1 MKRIHRIVYQEIF
14 PPGAI
19 ALLVLTFVVFTREF
33 GRVSRLFIQQG
44 AEAGLVGELMIS
56 LLPQI
61 LVYTFPLSFLI
72 GTLVGFSRLST
83 DSEVVALRAGGV
95 SIYQMI
101 GPVMRAA
108 VVVSGLT
115 ALLTFWL
122 FPLGNWRFQE
132 IRHELGARPVQSEI
146 KPRVFFEDLPDKI
159 LYIEDQVLQT
169 QEWKGVFLADSAAQE
184 GERLILARTGRLLT
198 SPDAQRLQLSFQGGL
213 MYEIDPEAPREYSWN
228 RFGTFDV
235 PVRLPEERLRPN
247 RPKRPREMPLDELQR
262 DIEQGTPEARR
273 FALVELNRRLAIPV
287 SALLFAIL
295 GVTLGARHH
304 RGGRAYGIV
313 VSMVLAFSYYALLES
328 GVEAAEDQVVSVW
341 LGLWGPNILLL
352 LISVF
357 SLRMANTEGGLLARI
372 NNHPL
377 TRSLRR
383 ALRKLAVK
391 LVKAGRLL
399 GRGIRQAIWRIPQ
412 LMPRIARV
420 IDLYVVRNFLLYL
433 AMTLAVTLALYY
445 LFTFFDLLND
455 IFSNNVTSGM
465 VLEYFL
471 FLMPQALTL
480 LVPISVLIATLIT
493 FGVLQKTN
501 QMVAFKSCGVS
512 VYQVAFPV
520 FALAVLISTVSYLNQ
535 EYVLPYANQRQD
547 NLRSVIKGRPAQTH
561 YTPGRSWIFGEG
573 DRLYHYSYYDPDR
586 DRFAELDIYELDIS
600 QNTLK
605 SHTHARQASW
615 DRDSQS
621 WVLRDGWRLHFS
633 GTVDQFEKFTATQV
647 RLPEA
652 PDYFEAGVAES
663 SKMTYGQLLTYIQ
676 DLQQGGFEVDD
687 LKTELYTK
695 LSFPLV
701 PLIMILLGVPFA
713 FTLGRKGALYGIAAG
728 VLIGMIYWGAFGVF
742 GVLGAGGLLAPL
754 LAAWG
759 PNLLFASLG
768 AFLFLTV
775 RT

>member
-44 AEAGLVGELMIS
+44 AEAGLVAELMLS

-95 SIYQMI
+95 SIFQMI
-101 GPVMRAA
+101 APVMRAA
-108 VVVSGLT
+108 VAVSALT
-115 ALLTFWL
+115 AVLTFWL

-132 IRHELGARPVQSEI
+132 IRHELGARPLQSEI
-146 KPRVFFEDLPDKI
+146 KPRVFFEELPGKI

-169 QEWKGVFLADSAAQE
+169 QQWKGVFLADSGGQH
-184 GERLILARTGRLLT
+184 GQRIILARSGRLLT

-213 MYEIDPEAPREYSWN
+213 MYEIDPASPQEYHWN

-235 PVRLPEERLRPN
+235 PVRLPEERFRPN
-247 RPKRPREMPLDELQR
+247 RPKRPREMLVDELQR
-262 DIEQGTPEARR
+262 DIEQGTPQDRR
-273 FALVELNRRLAIPV
+273 YALVELNRRLAIPI

-313 VSMVLAFSYYALLES
+313 VSMVLAFSYYAFLEA
-328 GVEAAEDQVVSVW
+328 GVEAAEDEVVSILV
-341 LGLWGPNILLL
+341 GLWGPNILLALASL
-352 LISVF
+352 L
-357 SLRMANTEGGLLARI
+357 SLRMANTEGGLVSRAAS
-372 NNHPL
+372 HPL
-377 TRSLRR
+377 TRSIARTLRQSAR
-383 ALRKLAVK
+383 ALLR
-391 LVKAGRLL
+391 AGRSV
-399 GRGIRQAIWRIPQ
+399 GRGIRDAIWRIPR
-412 LMPRIARV
+412 LLPRIARV
-420 IDLYVVRNFLLYL
+420 IDLYVIRNFLIYL
-433 AMTLAVTLALYY
+433 ALTLSITLALYY

-455 IFSNNVTSGM
+455 IFANNIESGL
-465 VLEYFL
+465 VIEYFI

-480 LVPISVLIATLIT
+480 LVPISVLIATLVT

-512 VYQVAFPV
+512 VYQVAFPI
-520 FALAVLISTVSYLNQ
+520 FGLAVLVSTVSYLNQ

-586 DRFAELDIYELDIS
+586 DRFAEIDIYQVDVTN
-600 QNTLK
+600 NTLK
-605 SHTHARQASW
+605 SHTHARRATW
-615 DRDSQS
+615 DRDTQS
-621 WVLRDGWRLHFS
+621 WILSGGWKLEFT
-633 GTVDQFEKFTATQV
+633 GTTDQFQQFEETRV
-647 RLPEA
+647 RLAEA

-663 SKMTYGQLLTYIQ
+663 SKMTYGQLWNYIQ

-695 LSFPLV
+695 LSLPLV

-742 GVLGAGGLLAPL
+742 SVLGAGGLLAPL